1 LIIISGNMKK
11 IYFIYFFIFLPVI
24 LQSNDFN
31 FYYQKYSNIKSK
43 VTIIGYLVPDACNK
57 CKSNLDYMIDC
68 LKEEYPGEN
77 VNVIGFVYAKRSI
90 EVNYFKKKMSWAY
103 PLFKFDYEFNDFLKK
118 EVANDFVVIS
128 SDGEVLYQG
137 NLTGTHYLINECKK
151 IKEMIRKVVSK

>member
-1 LIIISGNMKK
+1 
-11 IYFIYFFIFLPVI
+11 
-24 LQSNDFN
+24 
-31 FYYQKYSNIKSK
+31 
-43 VTIIGYLVPDACNK
+43 
-57 CKSNLDYMIDC
+57 MIDC

-118 EVANDFVVIS
+118 EAANDFVVIS